1 MARINVTEM
10 NSEQLHQSRM
20 AMLSESIKSIAF
32 KKQQITKEFEKG
44 DEVEV
49 ASQELGFIGSYYA
62 ATIICSTGDDYY
74 RIKYKTLLTDDES
87 VPLEDVFFAAEI
99 RQKMDSVYTIWL
111 MYLPTMDGGSD
122 LSVRKLE
129 MSIMSTSL
137 QLEITLHILLMC

>member
-1 MARINVTEM
+1 MPHSSSIFHSIEINQSISSRVHKMARINVTEM

-62 ATIICSTGDDYY
+62 ATIICSTGM
-74 RIKYKTLLTDDES
+74 ITTES
-87 VPLEDVFFAAEI
+87 
-99 RQKMDSVYTIWL
+99 
-111 MYLPTMDGGSD
+111 
-122 LSVRKLE
+122 
-129 MSIMSTSL
+129 STRL
-137 QLEITLHILLMC
+137 C